1 MNHIKAI
8 TEILERQ
15 SGIVTTAQINAAG
28 IPRLYLSKMTAKKL
42 LQKVDRGIYA
52 APEAWE
58 DEMFILQYKY
68 SKGIFSHETAL
79 YIHVLATGHRQGL

>member
-28 IPRLYLSKMTAKKL
+28 IPRLYLSKMTAKS
-42 LQKVDRGIYA
+42 
-52 APEAWE
+52 
-58 DEMFILQYKY
+58 FYKRSIAVFTQHRKPGKMKCSY
-68 SKGIFSHETAL
+68 CNTNTAKGFSRTKRHFTFM
-79 YIHVLATGHRQGL
+79 VLATGHRQGL